1 MTESAYLG
9 TNVAGDTMG
18 QGSRSRAL
26 SVGLLTPPQQVY
38 WVPQPRGSHYR
49 RGKEHTT
56 RAPPTA
62 SQLLPRLPLP
72 LRRPPCRPLP
82 ISLTLR
88 LGSSPP
94 ISLELALSV
103 AAAHVAKTSCRSQSH
118 PAWHTGPLA
127 PAWNPFSL
135 RFQHTDSPS
144 ANLSDS
150 VLPETPLALFH
161 VCLRRDCLGPLP

>member
-62 SQLLPRLPLP
+62 SQLLPLPAAPPPPAPPPPTFHFFDSPSPAPLLP
-72 LRRPPCRPLP
+72 
-82 ISLTLR
+82 SLWN
-88 LGSSPP
+88 SP
-94 ISLELALSV
+94 SAT

-135 RFQHTDSPS
+135 RLQHTDSPS

-161 VCLRRDCLGPLP
+161 VCL